1 MNFRDYIGED
11 VHSVGIAGHVRP
23 DGDCIGSCLAVYLY
37 MKHNFDVDVRVLLEP
52 IPHVF
57 DFLSGSEEIV
67 NEFDTDK
74 VYDLFISLDC
84 SDKRRLGNAETLY
97 TNAKFKI
104 CIDHHKNNTM
114 GADVTFADEEA
125 SSTCELVSD
134 WIGRENITKEIAEC
148 LYSGI
153 VTDTGVFQYSCTH
166 SSTMELAGFL
176 MDRGIDYS
184 WIVNHVFFEKHIKQQ
199 KLLGVAMSNATLVCG
214 DRVIYSVIT
223 KEDMARFS
231 ASSKHLEGISAQLR
245 STRGVSVAVFVQQ
258 NEDGSYKISV
268 RSDGAVDVAEVCQLY
283 GGGGHD
289 RAAGAT
295 IDKPLDDFLPGLLKA
310 VENRLG
316 D

>member
-1 MNFRDYIGED
+1 MSFKDYIDEN

-37 MKHNFDVDVRVLLEP
+37 IKDNFNVDVQVILEP

-57 DFLSGSEEIV
+57 DFLTGSDEIV
-67 NEFDTDK
+67 NTVDK
-74 VYDLFISLDC
+74 EKRFDLFIALDC
-84 SDKRRLGNAETLY
+84 SDKRRLGEAEKLYDNAG
-97 TNAKFKI
+97 FRI

-114 GADVTFADEEA
+114 GADVTFADEDA
-125 SSTCELVSD
+125 SSTCELVAD

-148 LYSGI
+148 IYTGM

-166 SSTMELAGFL
+166 SSTMILAGFL
-176 MDRGIDYS
+176 MDKGIDYP
-184 WIVNHVFFEKHIKQQ
+184 WIVNHVFFEKNIKQQ
-199 KLLGVAMSNATLVCG
+199 KLLGVAMDSATLACG

-223 KEDMARFS
+223 KEDMDRLS
-231 ASSKHLEGISAQLR
+231 ALPKHLEGISAQLR
-245 STRGVSVAVFVQQ
+245 STTGVSVSVFVQQ
-258 NEDGSYKISV
+258 NQNGSYKISI
-268 RSDGAVDVAEVCQLY
+268 RSDGSVDVAEVCQLY

-295 IDKPLDDFLPGLLKA
+295 IDKPLDELLPGLLKA
-310 VENRLG
+310 IENRLG